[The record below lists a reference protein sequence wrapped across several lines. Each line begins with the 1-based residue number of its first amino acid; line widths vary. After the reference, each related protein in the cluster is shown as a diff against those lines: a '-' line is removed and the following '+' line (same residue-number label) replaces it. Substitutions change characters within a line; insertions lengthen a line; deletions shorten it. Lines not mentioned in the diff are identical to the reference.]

1 MASWLAMAAAVVAVA
16 AAIVAAAVAGAM
28 LVGAAASVGGGCN
41 GPGRR
46 RRATRAARGAS
57 RPSPAV
63 HARSTGGRVAA
74 TAIAPTVRAVAGPR
88 VGTQKKHQNG
98 TRGGFPASPDDPA
111 AAVLGGAD
119 SPRGRGSLHTPLPS
133 SFTPRRSVT
142 PPKSRPRLPPA
153 RTPPSPTPTPSH
165 RCGSSQLACHGGNE
179 PDSGVDDAVGDAQ
192 TTRGARAAA

>member
-16 AAIVAAAVAGAM
+16 AAKVAAAVAGAM
-28 LVGAAASVGGGCN
+28 LVGAAASVGGGGN
-41 GPGRR
+41 GRGRR

-74 TAIAPTVRAVAGPR
+74 TATAPTVRAVAGPR

-119 SPRGRGSLHTPLPS
+119 SPRGRELPAYTVPLLLHPTALGDTPQVQAATSPCTDPTKPRPHLIPQVREQPIGLPW
-133 SFTPRRSVT
+133 R
-142 PPKSRPRLPPA
+142 
-153 RTPPSPTPTPSH
+153 
-165 RCGSSQLACHGGNE
+165 
-179 PDSGVDDAVGDAQ
+179 
-192 TTRGARAAA
+192 